1 MSGDDVTGEYTSYD
15 GEGHEVDTYTHEDGG
30 SESFIT
36 GSDGT
41 SYEVD
46 TDAAGNSHVE
56 GVGADGTYVEGDV
69 DSNGTVVDAYGED
82 SEGNQVAMQ
91 DYDGDGTYDVQAE
104 DSEGNYES
112 GEYADPYLS

>member
-15 GEGHEVDTYTHEDGG
+15 GEGHEVDTYTHADGG

-56 GVGADGTYVEGDV
+56 GVGSDGTYVEGDV
-69 DSNGTVVDAYGED
+69 SSDGTVTDAYGED
-82 SEGNQVAMQ
+82 SEGNQAAVE
-91 DYDGDGTYDVQAE
+91 YNGDGTYDVQTE
-104 DSEGNYES
+104 DAAGNYES
-112 GEYADPYLS
+112 GEYDPYLS